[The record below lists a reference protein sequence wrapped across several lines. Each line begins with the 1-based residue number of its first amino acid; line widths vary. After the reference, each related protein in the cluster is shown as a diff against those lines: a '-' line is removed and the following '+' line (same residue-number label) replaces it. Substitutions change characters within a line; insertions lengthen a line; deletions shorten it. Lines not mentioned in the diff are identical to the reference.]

1 MHLSVSSTN
10 VSEIKKNETGLQD
23 LDEKIY
29 SLLKE
34 KSSFLKKEL
43 EETDELLSQITDQ
56 SLDYSK
62 LNKKRTEQLSDKI
75 NLNKSKLFYQ
85 KKNKNTKNLTVS
97 NFKKHSITKILYYLI
112 LIVLVTSAIY
122 FNNSFQQ
129 FDTFYTNESTELK
142 SKYLI
147 ENLRGD
153 KVEIWKSWRIASGDT
168 LNINIINKNVLD
180 DNKLNEIVQTI
191 TSLKTIQVDNSLTA
205 KGPKGT
211 SSTFYLGWAGAME
224 EASKSNTAFI
234 VPTEFNIIGSSEGP
248 GDIIITFTDL
258 IDTDGYVGYT
268 KSIVYGDEI
277 LKSFITIYDVNN
289 LSADKLS
296 NIVRHE
302 FGHALGLAH
311 SSAPED
317 LMYPEIPSNF
327 PFISECNVDAII
339 SLYDDYD
346 GNYIVCEK

>member
-1 MHLSVSSTN
+1 MHLCIPSTN
-10 VSEIKKNETGLQD
+10 VSEVKKNETGQQD

-34 KSSFLKKEL
+34 KSIFLKKEL
-43 EETDELLSQITDQ
+43 EETEELLLQITDQ
-56 SLDYSK
+56 SLDYLQ
-62 LNKKRTEQLSDKI
+62 LNKKRIDQLSNKI
-75 NLNKSKLFYQ
+75 NLNKSKLIYQ
-85 KKNKNTKNLTVS
+85 KKNKNTKNLAVA
-97 NFKKHSITKILYYLI
+97 NFKKHLITKILYFLI
-112 LIVLVTSAIY
+112 LIVLVTSAVY
-122 FNNSFQQ
+122 FNNSFQL
-129 FDTFYTNESTELK
+129 FDTFHTNESIELK

-153 KVEIWKSWRIASGDT
+153 KVETWKSWRIASGDA
-168 LNINIINKNVLD
+168 LNINIINKDVLD
-180 DNKLNEIVQTI
+180 DNKFNAFVQTI

-205 KGPKGT
+205 KGLKGT
-211 SSTFYLGWAGAME
+211 SSTFYLGWAGAMKK
-224 EASKSNTAFI
+224 ASMSNTAFI
-234 VPTEFNIIGSSEGP
+234 VPTEFNIIGSSEGS
-248 GDIIITFTDL
+248 GDIIISFTNL

-346 GNYIVCEK
+346 ENYIVCEK